1 MGSKAWSVCAEV
13 PGLQLITIGNDNGS
27 TFGRFNLLAK
37 SYEYEWTSGVYFL
50 KQVISCVIKIS
61 TEQVQL
67 RGLHSTSTGCFKIIS
82 WILQGN
88 NFIQGS

>member
-37 SYEYEWTSGVYFL
+37 SYEYE
-50 KQVISCVIKIS
+50 
-61 TEQVQL
+61 
-67 RGLHSTSTGCFKIIS
+67 
-82 WILQGN
+82 
-88 NFIQGS
+88 